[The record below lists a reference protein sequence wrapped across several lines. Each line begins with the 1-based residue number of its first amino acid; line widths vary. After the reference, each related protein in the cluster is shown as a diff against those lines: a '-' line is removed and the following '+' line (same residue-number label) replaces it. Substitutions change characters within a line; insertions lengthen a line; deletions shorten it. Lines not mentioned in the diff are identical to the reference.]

1 VAEGEGRSLQPEA
14 PLEGDL
20 AEGVELG
27 VGQFDLERGEIFPQV
42 PE

>member
-1 VAEGEGRSLQPEA
+1 MKAAHCNREASLER
-14 PLEGDL
+14 DL

-27 VGQFDLERGEIFPQV
+27 VGQFDLERGEILSQV

>member
-1 VAEGEGRSLQPEA
+1 VKAAHCNLRA
-14 PLEGDL
+14 PLEGRL